1 MQIFNRLTIK
11 LQMEVRCS
19 RGPGAATTVTHK
31 APEHLTGLPNLQPSH
46 EPPHA
51 EPQQAPVTLAL
62 EGLVE
67 EKIRRQKN
75 K

>member
-1 MQIFNRLTIK
+1 MLKGCNHSQTQGTRTPDWPA
-11 LQMEVRCS
+11 Q
-19 RGPGAATTVTHK
+19 PAT
-31 APEHLTGLPNLQPSH
+31 QPRA
-46 EPPHA
+46 PHA

>member
-1 MQIFNRLTIK
+1 MLK
-11 LQMEVRCS
+11 GL
-19 RGPGAATTVTHK
+19 RGCNHSHTQGTRTPDWPAQPAT
-31 APEHLTGLPNLQPSH
+31 QPRA
-46 EPPHA
+46 PHA